1 MMKKLVLFL
10 CFTIPFYGIAQTT
23 EAQII
28 EAKVASFF
36 KDFHNKDSVQLKN
49 YFVKDAHLQ
58 SVVTTKEGNK
68 KVTDELVAKFI
79 YSIAHIPDSIAFLEK
94 ISKPTVSIQKGLAH
108 AWVPY
113 QFYVN
118 NRLSHCGVNSF
129 LFAKLNSGEWK
140 ITNIIDTRNR
150 TNCE

>member
-1 MMKKLVLFL
+1 MKKILIFL
-10 CFTIPFYGIAQTT
+10 CFTIPFYGFAQKT
-23 EAQII
+23 EASII
-28 EAKVASFF
+28 KAKVESFF
-36 KDFHNKDSVQLKN
+36 KDFHNKDSVMLKD

-58 SVVTTKEGNK
+58 SVITTKEGDK
-68 KVTDELVAKFI
+68 KVSDELVEKFI
-79 YSIAHIPDSIAFLEK
+79 YSIAHIPDSVAFLEK
-94 ISKPTVSIQKGLAH
+94 ISKPVISVQKGLAH

-129 LFAKLNSGEWK
+129 LFAQLSSGEWK